1 MPAVIRKYA
10 FGLIPLFVFCEF
22 ADMFPLFS
30 ASLLWQCSS
39 SETSHMQFVYKII
52 MFPLFMSATFSSLQT
67 GYKHAVHKAAAAWAW
82 FSFELKHGCPIRSK
96 CCTFSWFMV
105 SHLSFYRR
113 VHYFNHEAV
122 LQETDF
128 IISDG
133 RFELPLQSPCYLLKY
148 TVTVQYKIAACFT
161 PFFKI
166 LAPLRWDF
174 SSYFETAGGF

>member
-1 MPAVIRKYA
+1 MNLQI
-10 FGLIPLFVFCEF
+10 CS
-22 ADMFPLFS
+22 LFS
-30 ASLLWQCSS
+30 LRLCCGSVAAVKHLTCSLCIKSLCFHCLCLPPSVLCKLDINMQSIKQLLHGPDFHLNWSRNVELCTNSS
-39 SETSHMQFVYKII
+39 T
-52 MFPLFMSATFSSLQT
+52 
-67 GYKHAVHKAAAAWAW
+67 
-82 FSFELKHGCPIRSK
+82 HGCPIRSK

-128 IISDG
+128 IISDA